1 MDLSYFPAITF
12 YELRESNCVQIKCLK
27 LCIQWVLKGFCQVIF
42 YRHCQTSELTFCVW
56 NSPDIQ
62 QQLSTSTSC
71 AGGEPGPDRS
81 LARGRKT
88 PSRLLCLRHD
98 EGSRPCCSG
107 CSEDNVAVTLVCC
120 KKAFM
125 PHQFGI
131 LRKRQQGH
139 GQRKS
144 NKIRCLKMSK
154 CKSWDKSVFLFSQ
167 KQKRNSLIHLTCWEC
182 ISVMIPFPLAQL
194 TTKTSQSQRSGWI
207 LTGNILTSTG
217 RTKYMGT
224 LAEGWRGSDLKD
236 SQYGVQASS
245 GDE

>member
-120 KKAFM
+120 KRAFM

-131 LRKRQQGH
+131 LRKRQQGR

-154 CKSWDKSVFLFSQ
+154 CKEPTSPSASPGINLCFCSLRSRKEIPWSTSPAGSVSLLWSPSLWL
-167 KQKRNSLIHLTCWEC
+167 NS
-182 ISVMIPFPLAQL
+182 PLKL
-194 TTKTSQSQRSGWI
+194 LRVKG
-207 LTGNILTSTG
+207 
-217 RTKYMGT
+217 
-224 LAEGWRGSDLKD
+224 
-236 SQYGVQASS
+236 QAAYSLVIY
-245 GDE
+245 